1 MKITHS
7 CLECQSQTVQRV
19 LVEQNVAADV
29 RSSLMQDQQRL
40 VRPGDELG
48 RSLSGFY
55 VHTRRRI
62 GVDDPLAAAKHGT
75 NVAALDLVPVARQMI
90 ADHAD
95 PLFAAVRIAAV
106 GNMMDFSF
114 GSQFDVRKALHDSL
128 SLDFAVNELD
138 RLRERLRS
146 ARELTLCTD
155 NAGEIVFDRLLL
167 DAVQRWRA
175 ENGLSPLALT
185 VVVKGGP
192 ILNDALVADATAA
205 GMDDIAEVIDT
216 GTASIG
222 VIRGFVD
229 ASTQA
234 RLDVADLI
242 LAKGMANFETTFED
256 DVFRSHAFYLLK
268 AKCAPVASLLG
279 VDVNSLVLADGSIRR
294 PVQAP
299 DDCVR

>member
-1 MKITHS
+1 
-7 CLECQSQTVQRV
+7 VQRV
-19 LVEQNVAADV
+19 LIEQEVPVDV
-29 RSSLMQDQQRL
+29 RSSLLQDQQRL

-48 RSLSGFY
+48 RSLSEFY

-62 GVDDPLAAAKHGT
+62 DVDDPLAAAKHAT
-75 NVAALDLVPVARQMI
+75 NLAALKLVPLARQMI
-90 ADHAD
+90 ADHPD

-114 GSQFDVRKALHDSL
+114 GSKFDVRQALHDSL
-128 SLDFAVNELD
+128 ALDFAINDLD

-146 ARELTLCTD
+146 AHELILCTD

-175 ENGLSPLALT
+175 EEGLGALALT

-192 ILNDALVADATAA
+192 ILNDALPSDATAA
-205 GMDDIAEVIDT
+205 GMDDVAEVIDT

-222 VIRGFVD
+222 VIRGWVD

-234 RLDVADLI
+234 RLDAADLI

-256 DVFRSHAFYLLK
+256 DVFRSRAFYLLK
-268 AKCAPVASLLG
+268 AKCAPVAGLL
-279 VDVNSLVLADGSIRR
+279 DVGINALVLADGSIRR
-294 PVQAP
+294 PVQAA
-299 DDCVR
+299 DAR